1 MGQLEL
7 TALLWA
13 PGCSRARGSAPGSE
27 SLILNGRDCIY
38 GAPPLF
44 SFSPQCCYENQVR
57 IWPCLGFSPLPLPLS
72 RSRTQ
77 RSRVF

>member
-13 PGCSRARGSAPGSE
+13 PGCSRARGSAPGSDP
-27 SLILNGRDCIY
+27 LILNGCDCIY
-38 GAPPLF
+38 AAPLLF
-44 SFSPQCCYENQVR
+44 SLSAQSCYEIQVR
-57 IWPCLGFSPLPLPLS
+57 IWPWSQSLLS
-72 RSRTQ
+72 RCKTQ